1 MKAQSDIYQRVTDR
15 IITALEAGTAPWV
28 KPWTGKGLA
37 GEIIPCNA
45 PTGRSYSGINVLL
58 LWVAAEERGFSR
70 QRWLTLKQ
78 VHAAGGRVIEEEIR
92 RSTEI
97 CLYRPLIKPELDMDG
112 KEVMDEEGKPKER
125 VVPLFRGFRVF
136 NVQQCEGLP
145 EQLVGSRIEATP
157 QWAAHAAADQ
167 VIKVSGVPIEH
178 VLGDDAYYSP
188 VLDKVRLPLQ
198 SQFDDAERYYSTAL
212 HELTHATGHQS
223 RLARDGIVAFEGFG
237 SESYAHEELVA
248 ELGAAFLCAQLG
260 IEGRLQDHNASY
272 IASWLKALQS
282 DKRAIFRATGK
293 ARNAAE
299 YLLARVEHYSQQAA

>member
-28 KPWTGKGLA
+28 KPWTGKGVT

-45 PTGRSYSGINVLL
+45 HTGRSYSGVNVLL

-78 VHAAGGRVIEEEIR
+78 VHAAGGRVIEEEVR
-92 RSTEI
+92 HSTEI

-112 KEVMDEEGKPKER
+112 NEVMDEEGKPKER

-157 QWAAHAAADQ
+157 QWAAHIAADQ
-167 VIKVSGVPIEH
+167 VIKMSGVPIEH

-188 VLDKVRLPLQ
+188 VFDKVRLPQQ
-198 SQFDDAERYYSTAL
+198 SQFDDAERYYSTVL

-237 SESYAHEELVA
+237 SESYAREELVA

-272 IASWLKALQS
+272 IASWLKTLKN